1 MEYTLWEFLQSNIAA
16 EAKLLTNGA
25 DFKNVYIK
33 SISVQELPVDDFIQ
47 KDELVLSTAMGC
59 LGDPTSFTAL
69 LHAVKNAGAAALLL
83 SFKAP
88 NYVVPPEVIAYAN
101 SIGLPMFSIPW
112 NLRFSDVQAA
122 VHEAVKA
129 KRLSVYQNLQ
139 TTLFNAFFESKPL
152 SSAAAKI
159 SQSLN
164 APVEIVNASGQ
175 VLAQNGSM
183 ITDDSE
189 DEEQNVK
196 ELEISI
202 AGLLSG
208 YLRIYTFV
216 DDKDKLY
223 LSDNRESLLQKYV
236 CFPLSLWFNRK
247 NIEDLTT
254 LRLKNDFVWDLAH
267 NRDTPQIELLKQGA
281 RLHFNLQRPYT
292 CAVLRVLPREHE
304 KQIEEYSS
312 EAATVSV
319 QIEDLLIQSG
329 KNGCPTVM
337 VSSRTLDFIIYIGNP
352 QISPEIATRAFL
364 DRLHHQLTDTF
375 PAYGFYW
382 GISEI
387 TLKEPDFP
395 QLYQNAALA
404 LQYCIQ
410 NGGTQY
416 CFTYRDTKE
425 AQIVSALSSNEKV
438 RQVAEEF
445 LRPLRKHNADSGT
458 DLIETLAAFIH
469 CNYNTSSTARMLHIH
484 RQSLL
489 YRLDKIKDLTGISL
503 DDHKDLFLLE
513 ISLRVFSLYS

>member
-1 MEYTLWEFLQSNIAA
+1 MEYTLWDFLQSNIAA
-16 EAKLLTNGA
+16 EAKLLTNVS
-25 DFKNVYIK
+25 DFKNVHIK

-59 LGDPTSFTAL
+59 LGDPVSFTAL
-69 LHAVKNAGAAALLL
+69 LHAVENAGAAALIL

-112 NLRFSDVQAA
+112 NLRFSEVQAA
-122 VHEAVKA
+122 VNEEVKA

-139 TTLFNAFFESKPL
+139 TTLFDVFFESKPI
-152 SSAAAKI
+152 SCAAAKI

-175 VLAQNGSM
+175 VLAQNGSV
-183 ITDDSE
+183 IIGNSE
-189 DEEQNVK
+189 GEKQNVQ
-196 ELEISI
+196 ELEIRI
-202 AGLLSG
+202 AGLVSG

-216 DDKDKLY
+216 DDKDKLC

-267 NRDTPQIELLKQGA
+267 NSNMPQIELLKQGA
-281 RLHFNLQRPYT
+281 RLHVNLQRPYT
-292 CAVLRVLPREHE
+292 CAVLRVIPHECE
-304 KQIEEYSS
+304 KQMEKYSS
-312 EAATVSV
+312 KAATVSV

-329 KNGCPTVM
+329 KNGCPVVM
-337 VSSRTLDFIIYIGNP
+337 VSSRVLDFIIYISNP
-352 QISPEIATRAFL
+352 QISPEVSTMTFL
-364 DRLHHQLTDTF
+364 DRLHCQLADAF
-375 PAYGFYW
+375 PAYDFYW

-404 LQYCIQ
+404 LQYCLQ
-410 NGGTQY
+410 NGGTRY
-416 CFTYRDTKE
+416 YFTYRDTKE

-438 RQVAEEF
+438 RQIAEEF
-445 LRPLRKHNADSGT
+445 LRPLRKHNADPGA

-469 CNYNTSSTARMLHIH
+469 CNYNASSTARMLHIH
-484 RQSLL
+484 RQSLI